1 MDAPEDAE
9 LHLQRASADLLSEF
23 SLLLPRFLWPTPK
36 VGQQN
41 EGKEGPLFARKVV
54 KERSTEQLINLV
66 CPTSDAIGG
75 VHNYVTC
82 TDS

>member
-23 SLLLPRFLWPTPK
+23 SSSLPRFLWLTPK
-36 VGQQN
+36 VGQQS
-41 EGKEGPLFARKVV
+41 EGEQGPLFARKVV

-66 CPTSDAIGG
+66 CQISDPIGG
-75 VHNYVTC
+75 TPQLCNLYG
-82 TDS
+82 